1 MAALTSV
8 SDDIAR
14 HHCAILQR
22 SSELC
27 AERERAAVARLT
39 KLASGS
45 PPAAPPEEP
54 AVPDQPA
61 PEPSREVVACKD
73 ILTECHEL
81 LSRHA
86 KGVLDDAMFVLKQ
99 VSMAQRVAALE
110 TELPEGSPKR
120 GRRAARPERQAE
132 GSLFL
137 SSSLPPTLATIGSR
151 PYRRDGAVVA
161 ARTKPG
167 EGDAVTAAFDAAAAK
182 AAEAIESSVAQ
193 QARLAQE
200 RQASL
205 AAAAE
210 RGAAAAAL
218 LSEGS
223 PERAA
228 ELSASATMVERGLA
242 EEKARNEVQALFWG
256 AGPLGLRLRRL
267 GGAPP
272 PWGGSD
278 DGDAAGETTERYVLV
293 RVAEPGDCG
302 ADGRPRPYSETA
314 SWLRMVGVQAQ
325 DDQARSNPDAGGTAS
340 APAAFRAAAAA
351 GFSASFV
358 ESPAP
363 VGGTESERERELRR
377 KASTDPARF
386 DR

>member
-1 MAALTSV
+1 MAAVTSV

-167 EGDAVTAAFDAAAAK
+167 EGDAVTAAFDAAATK

-242 EEKARNEVQALFWG
+242 EEKVRNEVQALFWG

>member
-1 MAALTSV
+1 MAAVTSV

-167 EGDAVTAAFDAAAAK
+167 NESDAVTA
-182 AAEAIESSVAQ
+182 
-193 QARLAQE
+193 E
-200 RQASL
+200 R
-205 AAAAE
+205 
-210 RGAAAAAL
+210 RG
-218 LSEGS
+218 
-223 PERAA
+223 
-228 ELSASATMVERGLA
+228 
-242 EEKARNEVQALFWG
+242 
-256 AGPLGLRLRRL
+256 
-267 GGAPP
+267 
-272 PWGGSD
+272 
-278 DGDAAGETTERYVLV
+278 
-293 RVAEPGDCG
+293 
-302 ADGRPRPYSETA
+302 
-314 SWLRMVGVQAQ
+314 
-325 DDQARSNPDAGGTAS
+325 
-340 APAAFRAAAAA
+340 
-351 GFSASFV
+351 
-358 ESPAP
+358 
-363 VGGTESERERELRR
+363 
-377 KASTDPARF
+377 
-386 DR
+386 